1 MKIFCENISLKYWIL
16 VRLVR
21 LKIVKRWLAIL
32 CVSTILKSTL
42 KNFYPRESGIIITAV
57 QMHSK
62 VAKIVR
68 MLSKGIVKE
77 PGIKRDIN
85 CWYFI
90 KYWN

>member
-1 MKIFCENISLKYWIL
+1 L
-16 VRLVR
+16 VRLVRIKR

-77 PGIKRDIN
+77 PGIKRDN